1 MCESSVFLEKEGEQE
16 LVLAEV
22 AYMKP
27 TEEGWL
33 LTTIFGEK
41 KAVAGRIKEI
51 NLLDHKII
59 LTAP

>member
-1 MCESSVFLEKEGEQE
+1 MCESSVYFEEDGEQE
-16 LVLAEV
+16 LVLADV
-22 AYMKP
+22 AYMMP
-27 TEEGWL
+27 TEDGWL

-59 LTAP
+59 LTAQ